1 MFRALHSWGGGRG
14 HRECAKEEKGQMT
27 NYTIPSCGF
36 TAHLR
41 LTCDVE
47 YDCEFKLITSSCN
60 TLDSS
65 PIESAD
71 LTPKLAVKEIM
82 LLEEPLQRGFWS
94 SSGSRQIRGVWN
106 NQFTPTTSI
115 ATHTILREIP
125 PYWQLSLHSLQPT
138 RSRRQTQL
146 PLISEKPHVS
156 LSGDSNY

>member
-1 MFRALHSWGGGRG
+1 MFRAASLVGGGRG

-27 NYTIPSCGF
+27 NCTIPSCGF
-36 TAHLR
+36 MAHLR
-41 LTCDVE
+41 LTCDLE
-47 YDCEFKLITSSCN
+47 YGCEFKLITSSCN
-60 TLDSS
+60 ALDSCL
-65 PIESAD
+65 IERAD
-71 LTPKLAVKEIM
+71 LTPKLTVKEIR

-115 ATHTILREIP
+115 ATHTILKETS
-125 PYWQLSLHSLQPT
+125 PYWQPSLHSLQPT

-156 LSGDSNY
+156 PSGDSNY